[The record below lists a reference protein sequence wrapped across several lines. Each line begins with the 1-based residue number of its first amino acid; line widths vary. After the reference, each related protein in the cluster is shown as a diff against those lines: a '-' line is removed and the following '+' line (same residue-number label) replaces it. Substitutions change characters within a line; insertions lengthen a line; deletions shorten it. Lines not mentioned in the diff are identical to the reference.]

1 MMDDD
6 VELSNNVWK
15 NPGIAEAVKERRRL
29 GEETKSQILL
39 LILKSEPE
47 GMTTHDLVKATGRN
61 RRTVHGICRDYQ
73 KKGFINEK
81 TGKYGKYHLSS
92 KALRIDDPSRGPLL
106 LQSYMLRTQLFELG
120 EVALSSSMEFFD
132 SEYSKRILK
141 NQMGIDNTK
150 EKEALQKL
158 YLFEFALRWGSLILY
173 MLIQSMKYSKP
184 SLHINESMR
193 NHLMTKRL
201 ETVVNPFILGD
212 TFEEF
217 LLILYEKIWKG
228 QKSKQEDVA
237 MLPTQDVKI
246 DSINE
251 KILKERSHELESIKN
266 KIMEERFEEME
277 SIYKKTFPIVSD
289 LIGNLQYDMVYDH
302 GFLEREEEQ
311 RDPNHI
317 ECVGE
322 LMPMIYVEPDGR
334 KVKQCSRCKRLIPVE
349 DSEPHDLES

>member
-15 NPGIAEAVKERRRL
+15 NPGIAEAIKERRKL
-29 GEETKSQILL
+29 GEETKQRVIS
-39 LILKSEPE
+39 LILESEPQ
-47 GMTTHDLVKATGRN
+47 GMTTNELVKVTGRN

-73 KKGFINEK
+73 KKGLINEK

-92 KALRIDDPSRGPLL
+92 KALRIDDPSLGPLL

-150 EKEALQKL
+150 EKEALKKF
-158 YLFEFALRWGSLILY
+158 YLFEFALRWGSLLLY
-173 MLIQSMKYSKP
+173 ILIQSMKYAQP
-184 SLHINESMR
+184 SLHINDSVRE
-193 NHLMTKRL
+193 HLKIKRL
-201 ETVVNPFILGD
+201 ESAVNPFILGV
-212 TFEEF
+212 TFEQL
-217 LLILYEKIWKG
+217 LLILDEKIWKG
-228 QKSKQEDVA
+228 QKSEQKDAA
-237 MLPTQDVKI
+237 MLPTQDEKI

-251 KILKERSHELESIKN
+251 KIIEERS
-266 KIMEERFEEME
+266 EEME

-289 LIGNLQYDMVYDH
+289 LIGKLQYDMVYDH
-302 GFLEREEEQ
+302 GILERDEEQ

-317 ECVGE
+317 ECGGE
-322 LMPMIYVEPDGR
+322 LMSMIYVEPDGR

-349 DSEPHDLES
+349 DSQHTI

>member
-15 NPGIAEAVKERRRL
+15 NPGIAEAIKERRKL
-29 GEETKSQILL
+29 GEETKQRVIS
-39 LILKSEPE
+39 LILESEPQ
-47 GMTTHDLVKATGRN
+47 GMTTNELVKVTGRN

-73 KKGFINEK
+73 KKGLINEK

-92 KALRIDDPSRGPLL
+92 KAFRIDDPSLGPLL

-120 EVALSSSMEFFD
+120 KVALSSSMEFFD
-132 SEYSKRILK
+132 SQYSKRMLK

-150 EKEALQKL
+150 EKEALQKF

-173 MLIQSMKYSKP
+173 ILIQSMKYAQP

-193 NHLMTKRL
+193 DHLITKRL
-201 ETVVNPFILGD
+201 ETAVDPFILGV
-212 TFEEF
+212 TFEQL
-217 LLILYEKIWKG
+217 LLILDEKIWKG
-228 QKSKQEDVA
+228 QKSEQKDAA
-237 MLPTQDVKI
+237 MLPTQGEKI
-246 DSINE
+246 HSINE
-251 KILKERSHELESIKN
+251 KIIEERSHELESIKK

-289 LIGNLQYDMVYDH
+289 LIGKLQYDMVYDH
-302 GFLEREEEQ
+302 GILERDEEQ

-317 ECVGE
+317 ECGGE

-349 DSEPHDLES
+349 DSQHTI